1 MNDALAASA
10 YDAIQQQKINFAKS
24 MGFEL
29 DDTAQDVADEIAD
42 TATDGTDIEPEN
54 VDVDGRKPE
63 DPPTD
68 EVEQPTAEL
77 ETEEQPEEQTDETDK
92 AEEINKVD
100 FLCEENEG
108 KKNYFIE
115 GVFLQSEIKNRNNR
129 MYPQKTLAREVA
141 KYDEN
146 YIQKGRALGELGHPD
161 GPSINLDRVS
171 HKILS
176 LREDGNNFIGKAK
189 LLDTPMGK
197 VAKSLLDEGVK
208 LGVSSRG
215 MGSIRKEENCNVVMD
230 DFMLATAADIVA
242 DPSAPDA
249 FVDGIMEGKEW
260 VWDNGILKESAVA
273 EIKQEIDQATLINL
287 QERKVSAFETFLKS
301 L

>member
-1 MNDALAASA
+1 MRL
-10 YDAIQQQKINFAKS
+10 I
-24 MGFEL
+24 
-29 DDTAQDVADEIAD
+29 
-42 TATDGTDIEPEN
+42 
-54 VDVDGRKPE
+54 
-63 DPPTD
+63 
-68 EVEQPTAEL
+68 
-77 ETEEQPEEQTDETDK
+77 
-92 AEEINKVD
+92 AEEITTVD
-100 FLCEENEG
+100 FICEDKEG

-115 GVFLQSEIKNRNNR
+115 GVFLQAELKNRNNR
-129 MYPQKTLAREVA
+129 MYPLKTLSKEVA

-176 LREDGNNFIGKAK
+176 LKEDGNNFIGRAK
-189 LLDTPMGK
+189 LLDTPMGGI
-197 VAKSLLDEGVK
+197 AKNLLDEGVK

-249 FVDGIMEGKEW
+249 FVNGIMEGKEW
-260 VWDNGILKESAVA
+260 VWDNGVLKEAAVA
-273 EIKQEIDQATLINL
+273 QIKQEIDQATLINL
-287 QERKVSAFETFLKS
+287 QERKISAFEAFLKS